1 VKYAVHIRNNA
12 TGEVREYRDNLDWHG
27 SSLYWWSEGNMSCD
41 CNRHNIFREAGGESA
56 TDENCSDGRYT
67 VVRITLDDGTVY
79 ENEAELN
86 PPCGVKP

>member
-1 VKYAVHIRNNA
+1 
-12 TGEVREYRDNLDWHG
+12 
-27 SSLYWWSEGNMSCD
+27 
-41 CNRHNIFREAGGESA
+41 
-56 TDENCSDGRYT
+56 